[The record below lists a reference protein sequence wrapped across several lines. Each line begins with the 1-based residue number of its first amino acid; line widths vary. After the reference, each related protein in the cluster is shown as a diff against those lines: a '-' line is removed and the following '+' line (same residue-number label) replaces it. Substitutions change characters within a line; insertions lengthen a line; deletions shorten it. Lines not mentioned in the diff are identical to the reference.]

1 MVHPLSQA
9 EADRVFSK
17 EDREESAKRLRRQYR
32 NARQRFDRNMKRC
45 EQLLAD
51 FDKRTGT
58 LWDLADR
65 ERCAERAQIN
75 AMEMHALEALM
86 RGIVGQ

>member
-17 EDREESAKRLRRQYR
+17 EDREESAKRLQPQYR
-32 NARQRFDRNMKRC
+32 NARQRFDRNMKKCDR
-45 EQLLAD
+45 LLAD
-51 FDKRTGT
+51 FDKRIGT
-58 LWDLADR
+58 IWDLAER
-65 ERCAERAQIN
+65 EIYAERAQIN

-86 RGIVGQ
+86 RGLFA